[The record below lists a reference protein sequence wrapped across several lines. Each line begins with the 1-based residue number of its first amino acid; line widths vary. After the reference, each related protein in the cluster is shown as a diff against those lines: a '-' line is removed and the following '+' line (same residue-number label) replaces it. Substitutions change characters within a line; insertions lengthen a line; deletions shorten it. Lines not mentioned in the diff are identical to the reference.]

1 MSKLVFDEEGQRYW
15 STGINECVL
24 YAGAGINAGTAWD
37 GIISVNEA
45 PSGGDANDLY
55 ADNIKYGEIRGAE
68 SFGAGIE
75 CYMYPVDF
83 DMCVGAV
90 EGGYTN
96 PGGTRMYARI
106 GQQNRAPFSI
116 AYKTKASNGNDN
128 LVQVHILYGLTVK
141 PTSKAHDTVN
151 ENPNAA
157 TISLDAQSVPFKA
170 RKAIDGKILRP
181 YSHISFYYYPGIDED
196 GVDDYGRKYLG
207 DVNAKKILDYMYGT
221 DPTEDTDGYVPMLP
235 DIETI
240 EELLTPTPDEG
251 L

>member
-1 MSKLVFDEEGQRYW
+1 MSKIVFDEEGQRYW
-15 STGINECVL
+15 STGVNECVL
-24 YAGAGINAGTAWD
+24 YPGAGVNAGYAWD

-83 DMCVGAV
+83 DQCVGV
-90 EGGYTN
+90 TEGGYDS
-96 PGGTRMYARI
+96 GSAVRMYSKI
-106 GQQNRAPFSI
+106 GQQQRVPFSMG
-116 AYKTKASNGNDN
+116 YKTKASSGTYN

-170 RKAIDGKILRP
+170 NTAIDGKTLRP
-181 YSHISFYYYPGIDED
+181 YSHISFYYCPGEEED
-196 GVDDYGRKYLG
+196 GVDDYGRKFLG
-207 DVNAKKILDYMYGT
+207 SVNAQKILDYMYGT
-221 DPTEDTDGYVPMLP
+221 DQTESEDGYDPMLP
-235 DIETI
+235 TI
-240 EELLTPTPDEG
+240 EAIDELLNPPTPPG
-251 L
+251 P

>member
-1 MSKLVFDEEGQRYW
+1 MSKLVFDDEGQRYW
-15 STGINECVL
+15 STGVNECVL
-24 YAGAGINAGTAWD
+24 YPDGVAWD

-75 CYMYPVDF
+75 CYMYPIEF
-83 DMCVGAV
+83 DNYAGVQMS
-90 EGGYTN
+90 GYI
-96 PGGTRMYARI
+96 GTGSARLYSHI
-106 GQQNRAPFSI
+106 GQQKRYPFSI
-116 AYKTKASNGNDN
+116 AYKTKAASDTNE

-170 RKAIDGKILRP
+170 SKAIDGKILRP
-181 YSHISFYYYPGIDED
+181 YSHISFYYWPGVEED

-207 DVNAKKILDYMYGT
+207 TTNANKILDFMYGV
-221 DPTEDTDGYVPMLP
+221 DPDEQGAGGSLP
-235 DIETI
+235 TLPTI
-240 EELLTPTPDEG
+240 EAIDELLNPPTPPG
-251 L
+251 P

>member
-15 STGINECVL
+15 STGVNECVL
-24 YAGAGINAGTAWD
+24 YPGAGANTGYAWD

-75 CYMYPVDF
+75 CYMYPVEF
-83 DMCVGAV
+83 DNCVGVV
-90 EGGYTN
+90 EGGYSTV
-96 PGGTRMYARI
+96 PGTRMYAKI
-106 GQQNRAPFSI
+106 GQQNREPFSI

-170 RKAIDGKILRP
+170 SKAIDGKILRP
-181 YSHISFYYYPGIDED
+181 YSHISFYYYPGAEED
-196 GVDDYGRKYLG
+196 GVDNYGRKYLG
-207 DVNAKKILDYMYGT
+207 ETNANKILDLMYGT
-221 DPTEDTDGYVPMLP
+221 DQTDTEDGYEPWLP
-235 DIETI
+235 DIEAI
-240 EELLTPTPDEG
+240 EDLLNPPTPPG
-251 L
+251 P